1 MTYTQDEIRAFER
14 MLPALGQHVVGAGI
28 GGKAFNDLSR
38 DEVLAFCAATVR
50 GFRAALNEVYQE
62 AEEGIPF

>member
-50 GFRAALNEVYQE
+50 GFRAALNEIYEIE
-62 AEEGIPF
+62 AAEAPF